1 MDHRILIG
9 VVALLLLCA
18 IAVSDVRY
26 FIRKREARRLKEEK
40 RQRDRAAHNLPPSS
54 SKHGAHAQRP
64 EHAQPERVARH
75 APGKAPDKAVDRAM
89 DGAMTGMIPG
99 GRRHD
104 SQIQDGSRM
113 GNQTVTGQGRETQAP
128 GTRSGIARHGEAKR
142 MPAHVPTTQQSDRRI
157 VQSRVDEGNA
167 GRLGGMALTP
177 PAPPTPPAPS
187 APPAPPAPL
196 TRFAS
201 SVPSAPSAPI
211 QSAPIQT
218 APRHGAHIAEQT
230 AAPSAMAGSQTGA
243 AASQTG
249 VPSSRTDSPERI
261 RGRIW
266 GDDID
271 PQVANSML
279 GNWPQ
284 YHREQVL
291 PGHSASDWPKNQPRG
306 EAVVQGLFDADS
318 SADQVAPHRAGD
330 YAMPSGNE
338 SDEQLVPLMVSRT
351 VYAGEMWTPQGND
364 SADANSND
372 AFADDVTGDGSD
384 SDIDGNINGDCE
396 HDYGIGMADSRRSAV
411 ALNSSNYLA
420 NDETAEETIAD
431 ETTTADAMS
440 SYAPSGNAI
449 VPSAAHGGQATYGI
463 DSRIGSG
470 SAIGAHEDA
479 LPNGTSTNDT
489 ALMRSGDAA
498 ALRID
503 AHYRL
508 SRLPVDYHVFNDVS
522 LPLEGMALDFDQL
535 VISTSGV
542 FIVSFMPLDGSVYG
556 DGRSPNWAVVPYGS
570 PVTPDEARACAQ
582 GVAAAVPQGLQL
594 IANPARRN
602 EWLVD
607 GTARM
612 MGLPADVFHCAVLV
626 PPTAR
631 LYLDNAGLAI
641 TPTQETGW
649 ILSTTPSVLEA
660 EYVADLASALD
671 EYLNG

>member
-18 IAVSDVRY
+18 IAVSDVRHV
-26 FIRKREARRLKEEK
+26 IRKREARRLKEEK

-75 APGKAPDKAVDRAM
+75 APGTVPNAAVDNATDGMMAAM
-89 DGAMTGMIPG
+89 VPS

-104 SQIQDGSRM
+104 SHMQDGSRM
-113 GNQTVTGQGRETQAP
+113 GNQALADQGYEIPASGP
-128 GTRSGIARHGEAKR
+128 RSGIARHGEAKR
-142 MPAHVPTTQQSDRRI
+142 VPAHAPTTHQSGRRM
-157 VQSRVDEGNA
+157 VQSSVSEGRE
-167 GRLGGMALTP
+167 GRLGGMAWTP
-177 PAPPTPPAPS
+177 F
-187 APPAPPAPL
+187 APPAPPAPPVPPVAS
-196 TRFAS
+196 AS
-201 SVPSAPSAPI
+201 SAPMQAAS
-211 QSAPIQT
+211 
-218 APRHGAHIAEQT
+218 RHGAQAAART
-230 AAPSAMAGSQTGA
+230 AASSAMAGSQTGA
-243 AASQTG
+243 AASQAG
-249 VPSSRTDSPERI
+249 APAFRAGSPEYI

-284 YHREQVL
+284 YHREPVM
-291 PGHSASDWPKNQPRG
+291 PGHSISDWPVNRTHGKT
-306 EAVVQGLFDADS
+306 AVQGSSDAYP
-318 SADQVAPHRAGD
+318 AAEQPTPYRTVD
-330 YAMPSGNE
+330 YAMSSGNE
-338 SDEQLVPLMVSRT
+338 SDEQLAPLVVSGT
-351 VYAGEMWTPQGND
+351 VYAGEMWTPRGND
-364 SADANSND
+364 SADTNVSD
-372 AFADDVTGDGSD
+372 AFADSATGNGANSGSNGGV
-384 SDIDGNINGDCE
+384 DGNREQGNGISATA
-396 HDYGIGMADSRRSAV
+396 HQSAV

-431 ETTTADAMS
+431 ETTTAGAMS
-440 SYAPSGNAI
+440 GYALSGNAI
-449 VPSAAHGGQATYGI
+449 AHSAAHGSQAAYGI
-463 DSRIGSG
+463 DAGIGSG
-470 SAIGAHEDA
+470 VARGTRKDA
-479 LPNGTSTNDT
+479 SSNSIPTSDK
-489 ALMRSGDAA
+489 AAVRSRDAA

-508 SRLPVDYHVFNDVS
+508 SRLPADYHVFNDAS
-522 LPLEGMALDFDQL
+522 LPLDGGTLDFDQL

-582 GVAAAVPQGLQL
+582 GVAATVPQGMQL

-641 TPTQETGW
+641 TPTQEEGW
-649 ILSTTPSVLEA
+649 ILSTTPSALEA
-660 EYVADLASALD
+660 EYVADLANALD
-671 EYLNG
+671 EYLTS

>member
-1 MDHRILIG
+1 M
-9 VVALLLLCA
+9 
-18 IAVSDVRY
+18 
-26 FIRKREARRLKEEK
+26 
-40 RQRDRAAHNLPPSS
+40 
-54 SKHGAHAQRP
+54 
-64 EHAQPERVARH
+64 
-75 APGKAPDKAVDRAM
+75 
-89 DGAMTGMIPG
+89 
-99 GRRHD
+99 
-104 SQIQDGSRM
+104 
-113 GNQTVTGQGRETQAP
+113 
-128 GTRSGIARHGEAKR
+128 
-142 MPAHVPTTQQSDRRI
+142 
-157 VQSRVDEGNA
+157 
-167 GRLGGMALTP
+167 
-177 PAPPTPPAPS
+177 
-187 APPAPPAPL
+187 
-196 TRFAS
+196 
-201 SVPSAPSAPI
+201 
-211 QSAPIQT
+211 
-218 APRHGAHIAEQT
+218 AEQT
-230 AAPSAMAGSQTGA
+230 SAPSAMAGSQTGA

-249 VPSSRTDSPERI
+249 VPSSRTGSPERI

-306 EAVVQGLFDADS
+306 EAVVQGSFDADS
-318 SADQVAPHRAGD
+318 SADQAAPHRAVD

-338 SDEQLVPLMVSRT
+338 SDGQLVPLMVSGT

-364 SADANSND
+364 NTDANLSD
-372 AFADDVTGDGSD
+372 AFADSATVNGANSGSNGGV
-384 SDIDGNINGDCE
+384 DGNREQGNGISTTA
-396 HDYGIGMADSRRSAV
+396 HQSAV

-440 SYAPSGNAI
+440 GYAPSGNAI
-449 VPSAAHGGQATYGI
+449 APSVTRDGQATYGI
-463 DSRIGSG
+463 DPRIGSA
-470 SAIGAHEDA
+470 SAIGTHEDA
-479 LPNGTSTNDT
+479 LPNGTSANDT

-508 SRLPVDYHVFNDVS
+508 SHLPADYHVFNDVS
-522 LPLEGMALDFDQL
+522 LPLEGRTLDFDQL

-660 EYVADLASALD
+660 EYVADLANALD